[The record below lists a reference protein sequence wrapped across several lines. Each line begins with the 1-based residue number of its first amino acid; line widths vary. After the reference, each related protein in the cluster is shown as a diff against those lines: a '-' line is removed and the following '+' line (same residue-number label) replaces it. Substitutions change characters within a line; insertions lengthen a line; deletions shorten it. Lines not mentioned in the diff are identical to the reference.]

1 MVKTCKNI
9 GMIKRGE
16 EQEGRRNAGEKIG
29 EKKETTW
36 RRTKTW
42 TQTNWRRLGGGCM

>member
-29 EKKETTW
+29 EKKRPHGGGRKHGH
-36 RRTKTW
+36 RRT
-42 TQTNWRRLGGGCM
+42 GGD